1 VRIPE
6 PAPTVTGETYT
17 AAAGWQTF
25 TFTCTSAEH
34 AIRLVNT
41 IDHSPHTRHLAA
53 HLDIPR
59 AARWLHRARLG
70 DIAAD
75 PTIPAGVGTPERI
88 AEDLERGT
96 VFVRDDD
103 CLQFKPVPSS
113 SAHFPYD
120 TVKVTL
126 IGDGS

>member
-1 VRIPE
+1 MRIPE

-17 AAAGWQTF
+17 ADAGWQPF

-34 AIRLVNT
+34 AIHLINT
-41 IDHSPHTRHLAA
+41 IGHAAHTRHLAA

-59 AARWLHRARLG
+59 AARWLHRARLA
-70 DIAAD
+70 DIAAG
-75 PTIPAGVGTPERI
+75 AGTPERI
-88 AEDLERGT
+88 AEDLERGD

-103 CLQFKPVPSS
+103 CLTFKPAPS
-113 SAHFPYD
+113 ATARFPYD

-126 IGDGS
+126 IGGCS